1 MDDGKRNST
10 ARGRGL
16 GGGRILS
23 VALGLILVALAFTTG
38 WGDDRGSPDAATSER
53 TLYQVQEAHEE
64 AWRAVEGV
72 VGTGAGACDGEACI
86 KVFVRER
93 TEAVEEAIPS
103 EVEGHPV
110 RIEVTGGFEP
120 QDG

>member
-1 MDDGKRNST
+1 M
-10 ARGRGL
+10 
-16 GGGRILS
+16 
-23 VALGLILVALAFTTG
+23 
-38 WGDDRGSPDAATSER
+38 SER
-53 TLYQVQEAHEE
+53 TMYEVQEAHEE

-72 VGTGAGACDGEACI
+72 VGTGVGACDGEACI

-120 QDG
+120 LEDA

>member
-1 MDDGKRNST
+1 MY
-10 ARGRGL
+10 
-16 GGGRILS
+16 
-23 VALGLILVALAFTTG
+23 
-38 WGDDRGSPDAATSER
+38 E
-53 TLYQVQEAHEE
+53 VQEAHEE

-72 VGTGAGACDGEACI
+72 VGTGVGACGGEACI

-93 TEAVEEAIPS
+93 TDAVEQAIPS

-120 QDG
+120 LEG